1 MTMKELTIEEKAN
14 RYDEALKVARDNF
27 YVISQVDDEAT
38 FGKEGIVN
46 TFYHMF
52 PELKDKESESE
63 KIRKSLIGHLKGCR
77 NNTRSEVMLGE
88 YAKWISWLENQ
99 TDETSYDYER
109 DTLEQEKSEDN
120 SPYYDDICEIL
131 INLLH
136 SKTADVNKDAVQRD
150 LDWLMAFK
158 NKRTW
163 KPTEKQIIAIRWI
176 LNHIPYDLHKE
187 ELNGLLEQLLKL

>member
-1 MTMKELTIEEKAN
+1 MKELTIEEKAN

-38 FGKEGIVN
+38 FAKEGIVN

-109 DTLEQEKSEDN
+109 DTLEQEKSEDD

-136 SKTADVNKDAVQRD
+136 SKTADVNKDVVQRD

>member
-109 DTLEQEKSEDN
+109 DTLEQEKSEDD

-163 KPTEKQIIAIRWI
+163 KPTEKQIILKPTVSSASRSSRWI
-176 LNHIPYDLHKE
+176 IERKRDDGVP
-187 ELNGLLEQLLKL
+187 

>member
-1 MTMKELTIEEKAN
+1 MEKLTIEEKAQ
-14 RYDEALKVARDNF
+14 RFDEALKVARDNF

-38 FGKEGIVN
+38 FAKEGIVN

-77 NNTRSEVMLGE
+77 NNTRSEVMLSE

-109 DTLEQEKSEDN
+109 DTLEQEKSEDD

-136 SKTADVNKDAVQRD
+136 SKTSDVNKDAVQRD
-150 LDWLMAFK
+150 LDWLVTLK
-158 NKRTW
+158 DKHTW
-163 KPTEKQIIAIRWI
+163 KPSEKQIIAIRWI